1 MYVGVTTSPFMEM
14 QPIRVMFIPSTV
26 AWEIGGRSG
35 GCATTCELTF
45 FSVATQLSSMFRMS
59 DGL

>member
-14 QPIRVMFIPSTV
+14 QPIRVMCAPSTV
-26 AWEIGGRSG
+26 AWVIGGKSG
-35 GCATTCELTF
+35 GCVTTCELTF
-45 FSVATQLSSMFRMS
+45 FSVATQLSSMFKMS